1 MPSEGGESVVPS
13 KESPE
18 PMTSVDTCPVPFPRR
33 IPVRVVLPVPPFAT
47 GKVPVTPV
55 PRGSPVALVRTMVEG
70 VPRLGVTKVG
80 EVANTSAPLPV
91 SSVTIPAS
99 SEEVSISVPAMML
112 MPPWRVSSSARV
124 SISVERMMF
133 APPICVSSS
142 PIVSS
147 SFERRTALS
156 RKLPEI
162 EVVAITEPDA
172 LVERRDEVR
181 PVMAKVEVVALVK
194 GCRG

>member
-1 MPSEGGESVVPS
+1 
-13 KESPE
+13 
-18 PMTSVDTCPVPFPRR
+18 MT
-33 IPVRVVLPVPPFAT
+33 A
-47 GKVPVTPV
+47 KVEV
-55 PRGSPVALVRTMVEG
+55 VALVRVVFPER
-70 VPRLGVTKVG
+70 VVFERVG
-80 EVANTSAPLPV
+80 EVANTRAPLPV

-99 SEEVSISVPAMML
+99 SEEVSISVLRIRFTPPA
-112 MPPWRVSSSARV
+112 R
-124 SISVERMMF
+124 
-133 APPICVSSS
+133 VSSS

-181 PVMAKVEVVALVK
+181 PVMAKVEVVALVCPTSRLV
-194 GCRG
+194 GDDTCEL